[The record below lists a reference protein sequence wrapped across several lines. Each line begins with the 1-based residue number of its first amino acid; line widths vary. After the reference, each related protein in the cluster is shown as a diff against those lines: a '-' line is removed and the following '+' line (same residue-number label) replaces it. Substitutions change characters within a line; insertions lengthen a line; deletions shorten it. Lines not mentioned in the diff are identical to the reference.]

1 MEAAKQRNDES
12 DQNPPLHVISN
23 LRFNNK
29 KGKEPYSI
37 KEKKRFTPIRPLK
50 KMHKPQYSSQTQIP
64 PHHYNNSSTLS
75 FPFTLDESHHFGPTN
90 SLSPLDNQ
98 QMISF
103 ETGKINSNN
112 ETESSSSFTGPTKL
126 YRGVRQ
132 RHWGKWV
139 AEIRLPRNRTRLWL
153 GTFDSPEAAAL
164 AYDREAFKLRG
175 ENARLN
181 FPSLFLGK
189 KIGEKLTSENPQPPE
204 TQENLNSMGHN
215 LGILPLSLGHY
226 PKNLGQCPNLEG
238 TSPPESGSSEAITV
252 LQQGLRSEE
261 RLLEMS
267 EPVWGDMADFWFS
280 GNQTSSG
287 LVNSVSDSIETSN
300 NFLIQSSFA
309 VTSSLIE
316 EDFFNNDVSMQ

>member
-1 MEAAKQRNDES
+1 MKENR
-12 DQNPPLHVISN
+12 
-23 LRFNNK
+23 RF
-29 KGKEPYSI
+29 S
-37 KEKKRFTPIRPLK
+37 PIRPLK
-50 KMHKPQYSSQTQIP
+50 KMHKPQNSSQTQTP
-64 PHHYNNSSTLS
+64 PHHYDSSTLS
-75 FPFTLDESHHFGPTN
+75 FPFILDELHHFGPTN

-103 ETGKINSNN
+103 ETGKINSNYD
-112 ETESSSSFTGPTKL
+112 TESSSSFTGPTKL

-139 AEIRLPRNRTRLWL
+139 AEIRLPRKRTRLWL
-153 GTFDSPEAAAL
+153 GTFDHPEAAAL

-189 KIGEKLTSENPQPPE
+189 KIGAKLTSENPQPPE
-204 TQENLNSMGHN
+204 TQENQENPNSVDHN
-215 LGILPLSLGHY
+215 LGILPLSFEHY
-226 PKNLGQCPNLEG
+226 PNNLGQCPYLEG
-238 TSPPESGSSEAITV
+238 SESGSSEAITV
-252 LQQGLRSEE
+252 LQQGLGSEE

-267 EPVWGDMADFWFS
+267 EPVWGDMADFCLS

-287 LVNSVSDSIETSN
+287 LVNSVWDGIDTSY
-300 NFLIQSSFA
+300 NFLPQSSFA

-316 EDFFNNDVSMQ
+316 EDFVNNDVTMRCNKVTES